1 MTEPVEDRLII
12 ERVLGGD
19 REAFAVLI
27 DKYSSRLYFFLLE
40 MGSSPQDAQDQA
52 QEAFIQ
58 AYRKLRSHRLQSSF
72 SAWLYTIA
80 VNVFR
85 EARRRKHFSFAN
97 DLLNVQIDN
106 SPTPEERYMR
116 RESEVELQRMIQKLP
131 QRYRI
136 VLLLYYTED
145 LSYEEISAVTGL
157 TMHQVKNR
165 LYQARR
171 KLRKLWPGKT
181 MKEDTYGQ
189 TKSYEC

>member
-27 DKYSSRLYFFLLE
+27 DKYSPRLYFFLLE

-72 SAWLYTIA
+72 SAWLYAIA

-85 EARRRKHFSFAN
+85 EAGRRKRFSFAN
-97 DLLNVQIDN
+97 DLLNVQIDS

-116 RESEVELQRMIQKLP
+116 RESEVELQRLIQKLP

-157 TMHQVKNR
+157 TLHQVKNR

-171 KLRKLWPGKT
+171 KLKKLWPGKI
-181 MKEDTYGQ
+181 MKEDAYGQ

>member
-1 MTEPVEDRLII
+1 
-12 ERVLGGD
+12 
-19 REAFAVLI
+19 
-27 DKYSSRLYFFLLE
+27 

-72 SAWLYTIA
+72 SAWLYAIA

-85 EARRRKHFSFAN
+85 EARRRKRFSFTN

>member
-1 MTEPVEDRLII
+1 MTESIEDKMII
-12 ERVLGGD
+12 ERVLEGE

-40 MGSSPQDAQDQA
+40 MGSSPPDAQDQS
-52 QEAFIQ
+52 QETFIL
-58 AYRKLRSHRLQSSF
+58 AYRKLRSHQSQSSF
-72 SAWLYTIA
+72 SAWLYAIA

-85 EARRRKHFSFAN
+85 EAKRRKRFSFAN
-97 DLLNVQIDN
+97 DLLNIQIDD

-145 LSYEEISAVTGL
+145 LSYEEISAVTGI

-171 KLRKLWPGKT
+171 KLKKQWPDKKF
-181 MKEDTYGQ
+181 KEEAYGQ
-189 TKSYEC
+189 TKSYEY

>member
-12 ERVLGGD
+12 ERVLEGD
-19 REAFAVLI
+19 QEAFAVLI

-40 MGSSPQDAQDQA
+40 MGSSPPDAQDQA

-72 SAWLYTIA
+72 SAWLYAIA

-85 EARRRKHFSFAN
+85 EAKRRKRFSFAN
-97 DLLNVQIDN
+97 DLLNVQIDD

-116 RESEVELQRMIQKLP
+116 RESEVELQRLIQKLP

-157 TMHQVKNR
+157 NMHQVKNR

-171 KLRKLWPGKT
+171 KLRKLWPGNT
-181 MKEDTYGQ
+181 MKEDAYGQ